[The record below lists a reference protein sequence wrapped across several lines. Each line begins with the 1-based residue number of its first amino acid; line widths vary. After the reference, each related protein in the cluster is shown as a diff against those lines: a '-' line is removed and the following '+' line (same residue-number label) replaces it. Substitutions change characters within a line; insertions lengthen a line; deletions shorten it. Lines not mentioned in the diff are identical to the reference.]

1 LQVTVPT
8 TDNPG
13 GPEPDA
19 DDSAVVRTF
28 LQHDN
33 HDPYSVEE
41 VKHLPTH
48 PTALA
53 FAEEELVSW
62 VSLIQSQCS
71 LLSLQESLKGGVP
84 HVVHAVLLE
93 VLCGLTRADVRHE
106 NWALFF

>member
-1 LQVTVPT
+1 VPT

-13 GPEPDA
+13 GPEPVA

-53 FAEEELVSW
+53 FAEEELVSC
-62 VSLIQSQCS
+62 VCFCS
-71 LLSLQESLKGGVP
+71 ASVLLLSLQKFSKGP
-84 HVVHAVLLE
+84 YPT
-93 VLCGLTRADVRHE
+93 TRR
-106 NWALFF
+106 F